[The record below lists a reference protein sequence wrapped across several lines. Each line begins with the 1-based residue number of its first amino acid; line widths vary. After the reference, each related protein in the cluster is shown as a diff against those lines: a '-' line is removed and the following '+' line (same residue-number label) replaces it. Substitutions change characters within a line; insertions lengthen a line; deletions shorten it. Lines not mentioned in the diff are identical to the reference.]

1 MEIIELK
8 GFLFEKSKS
17 SESRFRGFNFLYAET
32 SHNQKYKEDGFS
44 DETIKW
50 INQTCIELSE
60 KLNATIENIERDKI
74 NNEIS
79 VLNSILKKE
88 ILINWL
94 GCVDNVLNAQSQ
106 YIKALTKS
114 KKPIKYLII
123 SEAPPLSIQ
132 DNKLFSNYVFLN
144 NDNTKDIY
152 RTVPFDA
159 IRNIE
164 NDNESSLNEK
174 CKGDDLIKFYSKYRV
189 AFLDIIPIPLPTI
202 ATNLRKH
209 WCTDLFYSID
219 GKTPRIIQFLN
230 LSIIEFINKLGGVTF
245 DTDLKI
251 AFMAPTT
258 ISENI
263 VKWLTI
269 KTFDKTTASEF
280 LSIFPKRLHNKNYDE
295 LKDLIGVDGS
305 HNPNKEKLM
314 KAFEL

>member
-1 MEIIELK
+1 MEISELK
-8 GFLFEKSKS
+8 KFLFEMSESKD
-17 SESRFRGFNFLYAET
+17 SRFRGFNFLYAET
-32 SHNQKYKEDGFS
+32 SHNHEYKKDDFS
-44 DETIKW
+44 YETKKW
-50 INQTCIELSE
+50 IKQTCEELSE
-60 KLNATIENIERDKI
+60 KLKATSELIDKSDI
-74 NNEIS
+74 TVEIK
-79 VLNSILKKE
+79 VLNNISLKENLIQWINCVNMVSKARKKYLDK
-88 ILINWL
+88 LINS
-94 GCVDNVLNAQSQ
+94 NE
-106 YIKALTKS
+106 
-114 KKPIKYLII
+114 PIKYLII

-152 RTVPFDA
+152 RNVPFDA
-159 IRNIE
+159 IREIE
-164 NDNESSLNEK
+164 NDNESLLNEK
-174 CKGDDLIKFYSKYRV
+174 CKGDDLIKFYAKHRV

-209 WCTDLFYSID
+209 WCTDFFYSID

-230 LSIIEFINKLGGVTF
+230 LSIIEFINTLGEVTL

-280 LSIFPKRLHNKNYDE
+280 LSIFPERLRNKNYDE
-295 LKDLIGVDGS
+295 LKDLIAVDGS
-305 HNPNKEKLM
+305 HNPNKEKLK

>member
-1 MEIIELK
+1 MDISELEK
-8 GFLFEKSKS
+8 FLFEMSASKD
-17 SESRFRGFNFLYAET
+17 SRFRGFNFLYAET
-32 SHNQKYKEDGFS
+32 SHNHEYKEDGFS
-44 DETIKW
+44 NETKKW
-50 INQTCIELSE
+50 IKQTCEELNEKLSE
-60 KLNATIENIERDKI
+60 TSKHIDKSDI
-74 NNEIS
+74 AGEI
-79 VLNSILKKE
+79 
-88 ILINWL
+88 
-94 GCVDNVLNAQSQ
+94 NVLNNISSKENLIQWINCVKRVSEAREK
-106 YIKALTKS
+106 YLDELIKS
-114 KKPIKYLII
+114 NEPIKYLII

-132 DNKLFSNYVFLN
+132 ENELFSNYVFLN

-159 IRNIE
+159 IREIE
-164 NDNESSLNEK
+164 NDNESRLYEK
-174 CKGDDLIKFYSKYRV
+174 RKGDDLIKFYARHRV

-219 GKTPRIIQFLN
+219 GKTPRIIQFLD
-230 LSIIEFINKLGGVTF
+230 LSIIEFINKLEGVTF
-245 DTDLKI
+245 GTDLKI

-280 LSIFPKRLHNKNYDE
+280 LKIFPKRLRNKNYDE
-295 LKDLIGVDGS
+295 LKDLIAVDGS
-305 HNPNKEKLM
+305 HNPNKEKLK

>member
-1 MEIIELK
+1 MKISELIK
-8 GFLFEKSKS
+8 FLFEVSESKD
-17 SESRFRGFNFLYAET
+17 SRFRGFNFLYAET
-32 SHNQKYKEDGFS
+32 SHNHEYKEDDFS
-44 DETIKW
+44 NETKKW
-50 INQTCIELSE
+50 IKQTCEELNE
-60 KLNATIENIERDKI
+60 KLSATPKHIDKSDI
-74 NNEIS
+74 TGEI
-79 VLNSILKKE
+79 
-88 ILINWL
+88 
-94 GCVDNVLNAQSQ
+94 NVLNNISSKENLIQWINCVNRVSEAREK
-106 YIKALTKS
+106 YLVELIKS
-114 KKPIKYLII
+114 NDPIKYLII

-132 DNKLFSNYVFLN
+132 ENKLFSNYVFLN

-159 IRNIE
+159 IREIE
-164 NDNESSLNEK
+164 NDNVSRLNEK
-174 CKGDDLIKFYSKYRV
+174 CKGDDLIKFYAKHRV

-280 LSIFPKRLHNKNYDE
+280 LRIFPERLRSKNYDE
-295 LKDLIGVDGS
+295 LKDLIAVDGS
-305 HNPNKEKLM
+305 HNPNKEKLK

>member
-1 MEIIELK
+1 MEISELK
-8 GFLFEKSKS
+8 TFLFEISESK
-17 SESRFRGFNFLYAET
+17 ESRFRGFNFLYAET
-32 SHNQKYKEDGFS
+32 SHNHEYKKDGFS
-44 DETIKW
+44 NETIKW
-50 INQTCIELSE
+50 IIQTCVELKE
-60 KLNATIENIERDKI
+60 KLLATSKHIDESDIKG
-74 NNEIS
+74 EI
-79 VLNSILKKE
+79 
-88 ILINWL
+88 
-94 GCVDNVLNAQSQ
+94 NVLSNFSNKENFIQWINCASSVSNARET
-106 YIKALTKS
+106 YLNELIKS
-114 KKPIKYLII
+114 NKPIKYLII

-132 DNKLFSNYVFLN
+132 ESSFFSNYVFLN

-159 IRNIE
+159 IREIE
-164 NDNESSLNEK
+164 NDNESLLNETS
-174 CKGDDLIKFYSKYRV
+174 KGDDLIKFYVKHRV

-230 LSIIEFINKLGGVTF
+230 LSIIEFINKLRGVPF

-280 LSIFPKRLHNKNYDE
+280 WKIFPERLHNKNYDD
-295 LKDLIGVDGS
+295 LKGLIAVDGS
-305 HNPNKEKLM
+305 HNPNKEKLK